1 MTYFIEIVFP
11 SVSPTRLVVDNF
23 LHKNTATDDDG
34 IYEGVDFHGSVDA
47 AVATSTKKS
56 RKSESPKNVDLS
68 SSGNRR
74 KSESPKNVD
83 LSSSDNRLSDKSTQT
98 GMDDE
103 DEEKKRKK
111 SGNCVIL

>member
-68 SSGNRR
+68 SS
-74 KSESPKNVD
+74 
-83 LSSSDNRLSDKSTQT
+83 DNRLSDKSTQT